1 MPWGRAT
8 HSLGWGT
15 GACRPGERVVKG
27 WCRVSSS
34 ADRTGGAD
42 RTAGHESAA
51 LDEIELAGELM
62 IAATASNAERL
73 PTARIDEVLL
83 HQPPE
88 AEEPGAPEG
97 RNS

>member
-1 MPWGRAT
+1 M
-8 HSLGWGT
+8 
-15 GACRPGERVVKG
+15 KG

-34 ADRTGGAD
+34 ADRTGRAD

-62 IAATASNAERL
+62 IAATASSAERL

-88 AEEPGAPEG
+88 AEEPNAPEG
-97 RNS
+97 